1 MLEKNLSPL
10 TIHVRLSAVRKLNRE
25 AGHNGILDVEQ
36 AAQVPRLPNPDVDE
50 AEVGSSFPIGSGG
63 SSTTF

>member
-1 MLEKNLSPL
+1 MLKKNLSPL
-10 TIHVRLSAVRKLNRE
+10 IIHVRLSAIRKLNRV

-36 AAQVPRLPNPDVDE
+36 AAQWADIPNPDVDE